1 MHSAEELAHVVLLR
15 PPLLHQAI
23 RVGHH
28 VALQIVPARQVAHLE
43 AGLGQ
48 LLHEHLAD
56 SLEQALGRPLQLHC
70 GVQLP
75 HNLLE
80 ELVAPA
86 VGQYLGSVVVV
97 SEGVDVLAHFLLK
110 HGLAAALGLA
120 DLSQLGLDCSV
131 VLPLVDLVELV
142 VDELIRRHGAC
153 FLVIRH

>member
-1 MHSAEELAHVVLLR
+1 MANYIIIQSIRQLWLRSAR
-15 PPLLHQAI
+15 TSSI
-23 RVGHH
+23 RS
-28 VALQIVPARQVAHLE
+28 RRKFWTNSTS
-43 AGLGQ
+43 GLGQ

-70 GVQLP
+70 WVQLP
-75 HNLLE
+75 HDLLE

-120 DLSQLGLDCSV
+120 DLSQLGLDCIV